1 MTIVDENDLIFEV
14 EDGEAV
20 TITAESENTVHRVT
34 FDLDGSS
41 GQFTPAGA
49 DSSRFRFVA
58 DQSQHEVRELTLVFH
73 FTGQADGVYRV
84 AVSGS
89 RGGGPFER
97 EFKQRRSKVRSR
109 VFTFDVV

>member
-1 MTIVDENDLIFEV
+1 MNIVDENDLIFEV

-34 FDLDGSS
+34 FDLDGSA
-41 GQFTPAGA
+41 GQFTATGP

-58 DQSQHEVRELTLVFH
+58 DQSQHEVRDLALVCH
-73 FTGQADGVYRV
+73 FTGQADGVYRI

-89 RGGGPFER
+89 RGGDAFER
-97 EFKQRRSKVRSR
+97 EFKQRRSKFRAR